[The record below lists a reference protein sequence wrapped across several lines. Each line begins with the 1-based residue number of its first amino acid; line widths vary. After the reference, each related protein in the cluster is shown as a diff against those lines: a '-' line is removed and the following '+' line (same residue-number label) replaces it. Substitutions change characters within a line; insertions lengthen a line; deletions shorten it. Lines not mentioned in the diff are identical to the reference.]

1 VLTGTVTS
9 TEGGQTHSFPI
20 KTIIPQGFPFV
31 APKVF
36 LDMKISMQMLSSKPY
51 LGQMN
56 AITVPYLASWKG
68 SQGTRNK
75 PTLVELMN
83 FVAAVI
89 ASDPPIEQGFKAA
102 MMGGAPAQPQG
113 FSPYHNTQPQY
124 QAQTNPYGMPP
135 PPKGS
140 GALAP
145 AEIDSYSF
153 EVLTNI
159 DTMANSYVEQA

>member
-1 VLTGTVTS
+1 MLTGTVS
-9 TEGGQTHSFPI
+9 SSEGGQSHTFPI

-56 AITVPYLASWKG
+56 AITVPYLTSWKN
-68 SQGTRNK
+68 SQNTRNK

-89 ASDPPIEQGFKAA
+89 SSDPPVEQGFKAA
-102 MMGGAPAQPQG
+102 MMGGGGAQPAP
-113 FSPYHNTQPQY
+113 F
-124 QAQTNPYGMPP
+124 NPYQ
-135 PPKGS
+135 S
-140 GALAP
+140 
-145 AEIDSYSF
+145 I
-153 EVLTNI
+153 
-159 DTMANSYVEQA
+159 Q